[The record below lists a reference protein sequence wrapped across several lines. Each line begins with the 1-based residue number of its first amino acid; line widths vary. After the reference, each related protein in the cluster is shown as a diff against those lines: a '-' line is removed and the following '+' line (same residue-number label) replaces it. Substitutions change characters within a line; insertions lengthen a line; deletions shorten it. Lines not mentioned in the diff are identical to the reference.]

1 MEVAATTGTAA
12 AAGAQEEEEEE
23 DYEDVFEHDSTIV
36 QTPTKPTPQQ
46 EKEEEEDSRTLL
58 HSIAGKDTTLLAAP
72 SKGSPPKIGLMAV
85 GTRVEAKCEGWVL
98 LFFIVLYGSLLFF
111 IVLYCSFV
119 FANCPF

>member
-36 QTPTKPTPQQ
+36 PIVQTPTKPTPQQ

-58 HSIAGKDTTLLAAP
+58 HSIAGKDTTMLAAP

-85 GTRVEAKCEGWVL
+85 GTRVEAKCEG
-98 LFFIVLYGSLLFF
+98 
-111 IVLYCSFV
+111 
-119 FANCPF
+119 